1 MFERFRWAA
10 SVVGGVGLLQEEVEL
25 IAATRRPIAITR
37 WVGVTSPV
45 TNGGTSTVTALL
57 STMLASLR
65 ADRVVAVDVDPGGA
79 ELSRRLELTIGAGA
93 IEGVS
98 LVRSDPTVE
107 ALRSTLA
114 AVQSQGA
121 RDVGLTVV
129 DCPGSM
135 FDEIA
140 TEMANTGHC
149 TVLVVPAIEQVANY
163 CLQQLDQLPPDGQ
176 DLLLSRGVVVLTQ
189 LGDEDT
195 SRRLRDAFRER
206 GLEPVIL
213 PYDAHI
219 AAGSAIVFRELQP
232 ATRDAARELA
242 ATVVEGLR
250 SLAPAA

>member
-1 MFERFRWAA
+1 MGR
-10 SVVGGVGLLQEEVEL
+10 LQEEVEL
-25 IAATRRPIAITR
+25 IAAARRPIAITR

-45 TNGGTSTVTALL
+45 TNGGTSTVAALL

-65 ADRVVAVDVDPGGA
+65 ADRVVAVDVDPSGA
-79 ELSRRLELTIGAGA
+79 ELSRRLELAIGAGA

-140 TEMANTGHC
+140 TEVANTGHC
-149 TVLVVPAIEQVANY
+149 TVLVVPAIEQVASY
-163 CLQQLDQLPPDGQ
+163 CLQQLDQLPPAGQ
-176 DLLLSRGVVVLTQ
+176 ELLLSRGVVVITQ
-189 LGDEDT
+189 VGDEDT
-195 SRRLRDAFRER
+195 SSRLRDAFRER
-206 GLEPVIL
+206 GLDPVIL

-219 AAGSAIVFRELQP
+219 AGAWPLHSSELD
-232 ATRDAARELA
+232 ADTRRAVLDLAARVVGTATA
-242 ATVVEGLR
+242 AAG
-250 SLAPAA
+250 